1 MTLPHSTIT
10 PIPNNEPEAVPSLWN
25 TRYQEIDENFANLDG
40 RTTSLETEISGARAG
55 RPNLGAT
62 ITDIMTSLGMIGN
75 TLTGMASPVS
85 VQKAVELDWLYR
97 NRRIAIELFAD
108 GYRLRNIAPVQV
120 INGVMGDDSIDVAD
134 TTPFRVGHDYWLVE
148 GNDVAMIRA
157 AAILSPTRLRLTAN
171 LTRNY
176 SNAAIL
182 TGQTFTPRTAG
193 GVNAPVGSRW
203 ISKPI
208 NLGDDNTPRAVVIRR
223 AHDGANVR
231 LYYRDNITSTA
242 WSERQWSVKRVGAP
256 DASNGVPDGYADYE
270 YLVPMRGEGFLRLV
284 VEDMDTTILHIV
296 ALGSPTA
303 LGGVPNPASAPNAP
317 AIGNPAN
324 GATNIGATPTVS
336 IAGYSSPVGN
346 AFDAAQFQIATSNTF
361 ATVIWDSG
369 WINAQ
374 SATVPAG
381 ILQTNT
387 TYYLRARVRDASGL
401 TSAWGATSSFTT
413 KASLASVNTPSITSP
428 TNGQTDIPEQPT
440 IYSSAFAVTGG
451 SDTHAASQWQIRL
464 ASGTWANPVH
474 DSGETTTAK
483 TQYTVPAGVLQ
494 AGQTQYV
501 LRVRHKG
508 ASLGW
513 SEWSPDITVTTKQQF
528 ATIIGLVQVATGGG
542 AGTYQGVDENFNA
555 VTRDAAWFNNHPT
568 YAGIVT
574 QVIDGQYMVK
584 IPKFYFKAGTVPSG
598 AYAGKAYW
606 MISDQPVSGFS
617 VHPAFLGAG
626 GVELDQIWVGK
637 YQASYDGS
645 SKAQS
650 IAGVLPMVNM
660 DFPTAR
666 ARAYA
671 RNTGGVSGFRL
682 WSIYDLSAIQMLATI
697 EMGGLDMQ
705 SLIGQGRVNQS
716 SAANVDA
723 SDVAQATW
731 RGIVGLWG
739 NVWQMVD
746 GIKRNGGNWHRW
758 QYNVP
763 GNTTTGD
770 FSTGYVNTSQSV
782 VNGGSYL
789 VTVNTA
795 LLAGGI
801 IAASTVDSAASNGS
815 TGDYWYSYSDASD
828 RIWYHGGSWGYGS
841 NAGLFCAYVCD
852 APSHSHSI
860 IGARLAKV

>member
-62 ITDIMTSLGMIGN
+62 INDIMTSLGMIGN

-97 NRRIAIELFAD
+97 NRRIAFELFAD

-148 GNDVAMIRA
+148 GNDVAMIRV
-157 AAILSPTRLRLTAN
+157 AAILSPTRLRLTSN

-208 NLGDDNTPRAVVIRR
+208 NLGDDNNQRAVIIRR

-231 LYYRDNITSTA
+231 LYYRDSITSTN

-317 AIGNPAN
+317 TISNPAN
-324 GATNIGATPTVS
+324 GATNIGETPTVS

-369 WINAQ
+369 WINSQ

-401 TSAWGATSSFTT
+401 TSAWGATSNFTT
-413 KASLASVNTPSITSP
+413 KASFAYVNTPSITSP

-542 AGTYQGVDENFNA
+542 AGTYQRIDENFNA

-584 IPKFYFKAGTVPSG
+584 IPKFYLNPWSLNLKSFLWAIGHE
-598 AYAGKAYW
+598 
-606 MISDQPVSGFS
+606 FS
-617 VHPAFLGAG
+617 V
-626 GVELDQIWVGK
+626 
-637 YQASYDGS
+637 
-645 SKAQS
+645 
-650 IAGVLPMVNM
+650 
-660 DFPTAR
+660 
-666 ARAYA
+666 
-671 RNTGGVSGFRL
+671 
-682 WSIYDLSAIQMLATI
+682 
-697 EMGGLDMQ
+697 
-705 SLIGQGRVNQS
+705 
-716 SAANVDA
+716 
-723 SDVAQATW
+723 W
-731 RGIVGLWG
+731 R
-739 NVWQMVD
+739 
-746 GIKRNGGNWHRW
+746 
-758 QYNVP
+758 
-763 GNTTTGD
+763 
-770 FSTGYVNTSQSV
+770 
-782 VNGGSYL
+782 
-789 VTVNTA
+789 
-795 LLAGGI
+795 
-801 IAASTVDSAASNGS
+801 
-815 TGDYWYSYSDASD
+815 
-828 RIWYHGGSWGYGS
+828 HG
-841 NAGLFCAYVCD
+841 
-852 APSHSHSI
+852 
-860 IGARLAKV
+860 